1 MNRYKNLARNTAI
14 FAFGTFGS
22 KILSFI
28 MVFFYSRAM
37 ATDEFG
43 TLDII
48 INSGSLLLPI
58 CMLGIQNA
66 LIRFGLDNKHK
77 KNDVFTVG
85 IIAVLLGFSVLT
97 VASPLILQVEDLKFY
112 ILYLYAHV
120 LMSSFRHICSY
131 FVRAIGKS
139 KLYAADGIFTT
150 FVTCTLTLI
159 FLLPLNMGIRGY
171 LLAIILADLCS
182 VIFLGIKARLWQY
195 VKFKGLSVQL
205 IRQMILFSLPLIPT
219 SLLWWVVNVSDR
231 FFVQYMVSAS
241 ANGLYSVAYK
251 VPTILSLV
259 SHIFL
264 DAWQISA
271 VEENESATKNKFY
284 SNIFSSFQG
293 AIFIV
298 ASAIILFSKLI
309 TVILLDKSYYDSWQ
323 YIPFL
328 VLSTVFS
335 CFVVFLGNIYLAEK
349 KSISTLLTTALGAV
363 LNIILNAVLIPK
375 FSANGAAIATFIS
388 YFAVYTIRAIDIKWR
403 NRDINLCSYKVL
415 TNSAVM
421 LIQVILM
428 LNEPPFWI
436 TYQLICFAIIVAL
449 NFKPLL
455 KMVNKI
461 INK

>member
-1 MNRYKNLARNTAI
+1 MNRYKSLARNTAI

-66 LIRFGLDNKHK
+66 LIRFGLDNKHNK
-77 KNDVFTVG
+77 SDVFTVG
-85 IIAVLLGFSVLT
+85 IISVLIGFG
-97 VASPLILQVEDLKFY
+97 VLSLASPLIIQVNDLKIYVF
-112 ILYLYAHV
+112 YLYAHV

-150 FVTCTLTLI
+150 FVTCLLTLI
-159 FLLPLNMGIRGY
+159 FLLPLKMGIRGY

-182 VIFLGIKARLWQY
+182 IIFLCLKAELWRY
-195 VKFKGLSVQL
+195 VKFKGLSPRL
-205 IRQMILFSLPLIPT
+205 LRQMIIFSLPLIPT

-251 VPTILSLV
+251 VPTILSLI

-271 VEENESATKNKFY
+271 VEENESKTRNKFY
-284 SNIFSSFQG
+284 SNIFGSFQG

-298 ASAIILFSKLI
+298 ASAIILFAKFI
-309 TVILLDKSYYDSWQ
+309 TVILLDKSYYASWQ

-349 KSISTLLTTALGAV
+349 KSVATLITTALGAALNIV
-363 LNIILNAVLIPK
+363 LNALLIPQ
-375 FSANGAAIATFIS
+375 FAANGAAIATFIS
-388 YFAVYTIRAIDIKWR
+388 YFAVYLIRTVDIKWR
-403 NRDINLCSYKVL
+403 NRDINLCSFRVAVNL
-415 TNSAVM
+415 TVM

-428 LNEPPFWI
+428 ITEPPFWI
-436 TYQLICFAIIVAL
+436 IYQLICFSVIVVL
-449 NFKPLL
+449 NLKMLL
-455 KMVNKI
+455 KMIQKLI
-461 INK
+461 KK

>member
-1 MNRYKNLARNTAI
+1 MNRYKSLARNTAI

-77 KNDVFTVG
+77 KSDVFTVG
-85 IIAVLLGFSVLT
+85 IISVLLGLAVLT
-97 VASPLILQVEDLKFY
+97 IASPLIIQVQDLKIY
-112 ILYLYAHV
+112 IFFLYAHV

-131 FVRAIGKS
+131 FVRALGKS

-150 FVTCTLTLI
+150 FVTCILTLI
-159 FLLPLNMGIRGY
+159 FLIPLKMGIRGY
-171 LLAIILADLCS
+171 LLAIILADFCS
-182 VIFLGIKARLWQY
+182 VIFLSIKARLWQY
-195 VKFKGLSVQL
+195 IKFKGLSPKL
-205 IRQMILFSLPLIPT
+205 IKQMLLFSLPLIPT

-251 VPTILSLV
+251 IPTILSLI

-271 VEENESATKNKFY
+271 VEENESETRNKFY

-298 ASAIILFSKLI
+298 ASAIVLFSKFI

-349 KSISTLLTTALGAV
+349 KSVSTLLTTALGAV
-363 LNIILNAVLIPK
+363 LNIALNTLLIPK

-388 YFAVYTIRAIDIKWR
+388 YFAVYAIRAVDIKWR
-403 NRDINLCSYKVL
+403 NRDINLCSVRVL
-415 TNSAVM
+415 INSGIM
-421 LIQVILM
+421 LFQVALM
-428 LNEPPFWI
+428 LLEPPYWI
-436 TYQLICFAIIVAL
+436 VYQLICLIVIVL
-449 NFKPLL
+449 FNFKMLI

-461 INK
+461 IKK